1 DPAEFDLVQRQVLSA
16 SVTEGA
22 ALLRRFAQTFAA

>member
-1 DPAEFDLVQRQVLSA
+1 VQGQVLAA

-22 ALLRRFAQTFAA
+22 ALLRRFAQTFAAA